1 MKERV
6 LENMNKIEIPIERVN
21 QILAHAQ
28 NGDELEICGF
38 IASKNGVVCT
48 IYPVENIASL
58 PACFYRM
65 DEKQQID
72 AMREMREAGEI
83 LFGIYHSHPSSEA
96 EPSATDIKE
105 AAYPEAVYFIVSLNT
120 TGVLEMRGFRL
131 RGDNVEELELSV
143 IA

>member
-1 MKERV
+1 
-6 LENMNKIEIPIERVN
+6 MNSIEIPIESVN

-28 NGDELEICGF
+28 NGDESEICGF
-38 IASKNGVVCT
+38 IAAKNDKICK
-48 IYPVENIASL
+48 IYPVENIAAS

-72 AMREMREAGEI
+72 AMRKMREAGES

-96 EPSATDIKE
+96 ALSATDIKE
-105 AAYPEAVYFIVSLNT
+105 ATYPEAVYFIVSLNT
-120 TGVLEMRGFRL
+120 VGVLEMRCFNLSG
-131 RGDNVEELELSV
+131 GVVNELELSV